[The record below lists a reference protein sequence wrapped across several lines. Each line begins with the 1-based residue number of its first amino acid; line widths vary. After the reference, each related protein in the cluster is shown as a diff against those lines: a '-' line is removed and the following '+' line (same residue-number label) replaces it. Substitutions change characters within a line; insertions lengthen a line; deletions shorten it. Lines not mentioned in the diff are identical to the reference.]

1 MTYEH
6 HWKILRNIPTTNTE
20 IPITNITIK
29 PRSRQHRPA
38 NSITKTTLRNQGN
51 KTWNKEK
58 VTIRLN
64 YTLLLER
71 ISKEQALGLHWNEIP
86 LIIHTDLAT
95 YTMAYI
101 TYEDEEYLSIVVPNK
116 DGAEYAKILNKNTIL
131 SVDVIYAQMLEKPTP
146 FKEDM
151 MYG

>member
-1 MTYEH
+1 M
-6 HWKILRNIPTTNTE
+6 
-20 IPITNITIK
+20 
-29 PRSRQHRPA
+29 
-38 NSITKTTLRNQGN
+38 
-51 KTWNKEK
+51 
-58 VTIRLN
+58 RLN
-64 YTLLLER
+64 YTLLLTD
-71 ISKEQALGLHWNEIP
+71 ISKKQGLGIPASEMP
-86 LIIHTDLAT
+86 LIIHTDLTT

-146 FKEDM
+146 IKEDG